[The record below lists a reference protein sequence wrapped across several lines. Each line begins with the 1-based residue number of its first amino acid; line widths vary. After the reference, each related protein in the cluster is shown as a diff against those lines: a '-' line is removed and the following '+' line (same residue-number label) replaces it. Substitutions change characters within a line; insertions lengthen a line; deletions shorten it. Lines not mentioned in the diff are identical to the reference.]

1 MKKLKWII
9 VPVLTLSM
17 LASCA
22 EKTSETTAS
31 ESASDT
37 TTEATET
44 AETTTEATEET
55 TTETTVKETTAPTE
69 STAPTYTNIKE
80 PYGEAPSD
88 AVIPE
93 GYHFVWSDE
102 FDGEE
107 LSKDNWLVETHPKG
121 FVNNELQ
128 KYVNTPE
135 NIYLENGDLV
145 IQPLKEEDD
154 KGKVTYTS
162 GRINS
167 YMKASFKYGYF
178 EARIKVPEGQG
189 FLPAF
194 WMMPSTNAYGGWPL
208 SGEIDIMEVVG
219 GMENTTF
226 GTLHYGLP
234 HEYSQGSYTLS
245 SGKFSSD
252 YHIYGCEYLPDKIA
266 FYIDGEK
273 FYETSDWYC
282 TTKLGVEK
290 EFPAPFDNAFYFTL
304 NVAVGGDW
312 PGDPDD
318 STVFDE
324 RAQMRVDY
332 VRVYQLDSLE
342 SYESAEAEDQ

>member
-1 MKKLKWII
+1 MKKVILFFA
-9 VPVLTLSM
+9 PVLAVTM

-22 EKTSETTAS
+22 RKAEETTTADPT
-31 ESASDT
+31 E
-37 TTEATET
+37 TEAATTVAESSEETE
-44 AETTTEATEET
+44 ETTTEATTQE
-55 TTETTVKETTAPTE
+55 ETTAPTE
-69 STAPTYTNIKE
+69 SKPPVYTNVKE
-80 PYGEAPSD
+80 PYAEAPEGC
-88 AVIPE
+88 VIPE

-107 LSKDNWLVETHPKG
+107 LDLTKWVVETHPKG
-121 FVNNELQ
+121 FVNTELQ
-128 KYVNTPE
+128 QHVNSTDNLYV
-135 NIYLENGDLV
+135 ENGDLV
-145 IQPLKEEDD
+145 IQALKNEDE
-154 KGKVTYTS
+154 KGNVTYTS

-167 YMKASFKYGYF
+167 YQKANFMYGYF

-194 WMMPSTNAYGGWPL
+194 WMMPNTNKYGGWPL

-219 GMENTTF
+219 GDEATTYS
-226 GTLHYGLP
+226 TLHYGLP
-234 HEYSQGSYTLS
+234 HEYSQGSYTLT
-245 SGKFSSD
+245 SGDFASE
-252 YHIYGCEYLPDKIA
+252 YHVFACEYLPDKMI
-266 FYIDGEK
+266 FYVDGEK
-273 FYETSDWYC
+273 FYETDDWFC

-318 STVFDE
+318 STVFDD

-332 VRVYQLDSLE
+332 VRVYQLDEVPTLE
-342 SYESAEAEDQ
+342 TGDQ